1 MAAGDGT
8 LEKKKKK
15 KVSSDRSSPTKN
27 GKVSS
32 DRPKKSSCASK
43 SAPKNMRDVKSSEL
57 TTKMPEVGKRI
68 RVYRNGD
75 AYHKGLSVGY
85 SLFQM
90 DSFLCFRT

>member
-32 DRPKKSSCASK
+32 DRPKKSSTSK
-43 SAPKNMRDVKSSEL
+43 SASKNMRDVKSSEL